1 MTAAAAT
8 TPEPKQSWRPL
19 LWGLAGFLIL
29 PQLPF
34 FELMV
39 PIDQTLLLLIPV
51 VTVCSIVGW
60 KLGGRAA
67 LALIWLALAVWML
80 LQPAGVAGTPYDQM
94 ARGWA
99 ILLAASFGLV
109 SLWSV
114 ATPFF
119 VRGLAAVGIST
130 AVGFL
135 IALAAPSGIPR
146 FQHAAGEEFTRR
158 VTSTIERIHQSMDTP
173 EWKQLAEKM
182 PGLDSWNDDS
192 ESVMRA
198 MPDRAASLLPALL
211 AVESLA
217 ALALAWGLYQRLSP
231 VKIGPQLSPLTEFRF
246 NDQLIWGAAV
256 GATLCLPAFADGR
269 TVGLNLLVFFGTL
282 YLIRGLGVL
291 AWIARGRYAVI
302 IILSLIPQVCIML
315 GVLALG
321 LGLGDTWLDIRR
333 RARAS

>member
-1 MTAAAAT
+1 MTAAVAT
-8 TPEPKQSWRPL
+8 TPAPKQSWRPL

-135 IALAAPSGIPR
+135 IALAAPSGIAR

-158 VTSTIERIHQSMDTP
+158 VSSTIERIHQSMDTP
-173 EWKQLAEKM
+173 EWKQLAQKM
-182 PGLDSWNDDS
+182 PALDTWNDES

-198 MPDRAASLLPALL
+198 MPDRADSLLPALL

-217 ALALAWGLYQRLSP
+217 ALALAWGLYQRLSL

-269 TVGLNLLVFFGTL
+269 TVGLNLLVFFGAL

-333 RARAS
+333 RARTS

>member
-8 TPEPKQSWRPL
+8 APAPKQSWRPL
-19 LWGLAGFLIL
+19 LWGLAAFLIL

-51 VTVCSIVGW
+51 VTVCSIVSW

-67 LALIWLALAVWML
+67 LALIWLLLAVWTL
-80 LQPAGVAGTPYDQM
+80 LQPAGMPGTPYDQM

-119 VRGLAAVGIST
+119 VRALGAVGIST
-130 AVGFL
+130 AIGFL
-135 IALAAPSGIPR
+135 IALAAPAGMAR
-146 FQHAAGEEFTRR
+146 FQHAASEEFTRR
-158 VTSTIERIHQSMDTP
+158 VSSTIERIHQSMDTP

-182 PGLDSWNDDS
+182 PALDTWNDES
-192 ESVMRA
+192 ESVMKA
-198 MPDRAASLLPALL
+198 IPEQSASLLPALL
-211 AVESLA
+211 GVESLA

-231 VKIGPQLSPLTEFRF
+231 IKIGPRLSPLTEFRF

-269 TVGLNLLVFFGTL
+269 TVGLNLLIFFGTL

-333 RARAS
+333 RAKAS